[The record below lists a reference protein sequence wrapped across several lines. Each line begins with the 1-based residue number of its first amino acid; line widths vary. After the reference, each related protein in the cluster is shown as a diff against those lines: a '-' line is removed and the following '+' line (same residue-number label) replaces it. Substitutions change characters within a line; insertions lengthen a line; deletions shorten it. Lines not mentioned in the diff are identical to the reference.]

1 MNWSTELYVVSRKQG
16 IGYRKSLELDEIR
29 EFLEIKQ
36 YSKSYDEYIK
46 PNILYFTEDFN
57 ELAKE
62 LNVSRIV
69 PKGLHIMGIYG
80 GEKKK
85 GKELYAG
92 IALHEYRYNGVKFE
106 FRLWNTKDVLVAHK
120 ELLKE
125 YGIEVYRVIYR
136 GEINPFRLRGFVDV
150 ILSKQGVNSLKRFLQ
165 EVKEINA
172 NRVAH
177 AETIKMIELL
187 INEVKQPKSITTLN
201 PEKYY
206 VIYRRMR
213 AFTAFAFKPASSNII
228 ASDTVSYVECDESKA
243 FYYATILNYLAYKV
257 VESGRS
263 FIRDQFARPLLAVYI
278 AGLAWKDVD
287 EATRNRV
294 IELSKI
300 LHEKAP
306 NEEYGNQK
314 VALKDI
320 ATRFSEF
327 KMLVN
332 LLDSK
337 VNRERLEDA
346 LNIVSGKGI
355 KEEEE

>member
-1 MNWSTELYVVSRKQG
+1 MSWSTELYVVSRKQG

-36 YSKSYDEYIK
+36 YNKSYDEYIK

-62 LNVSRIV
+62 LNVNRIV
-69 PKGLHIMGIYG
+69 PMGLYIRGIYG

-92 IALHEYRYNGVKFE
+92 IALHEYRYNDVKFE
-106 FRLWNTKDVLVAHK
+106 FRPWNTKDVLVAHK

-125 YGIEVYRVIYR
+125 YGIEVYKVVYR
-136 GEINPFRLRGFVDV
+136 GEINPFKLRRFIDV
-150 ILSKQGVNSLKRFLQ
+150 ILSKRGESYLKLFLQ
-165 EVKEINA
+165 EVLKINID
-172 NRVAH
+172 RIAH
-177 AETIKMIELL
+177 GETIKMIEKL
-187 INEVKQPKSITTLN
+187 IEEVEQPETITTLDVN
-201 PEKYY
+201 KYS
-206 VIYRRMR
+206 VAYRCAR
-213 AFTAFAFKPASSNII
+213 AFTAFAFKPQEPNII
-228 ASDTVSYVECDESKA
+228 IESHVAYIECEKEEITH
-243 FYYATILNYLAYKV
+243 YYAAALNYLAYKV
-257 VESGRS
+257 IQLDRS

-287 EATRNRV
+287 EATRSRV
-294 IELSKI
+294 IEFSKI

-306 NEEYGNQK
+306 NKEYGNQK

-327 KMLVN
+327 KMLVK

-337 VNRERLEDA
+337 VDRERLEDA

-355 KEEEE
+355 KEEE